1 MPIAALTQPTQ
12 NFRGE
17 TGVSKTRPFQAIPRA
32 YRRDVVMRPVL
43 IFIAG
48 LILTTVILYITVSQP
63 IGPSYG
69 EGFRMLAQLQQDI
82 LSKSTIIYAIT
93 VFIIV
98 CGILLLTLIYSHRIA
113 GPVYRLT
120 HFAMTLC
127 SGDFSSKV
135 HIREKD
141 VIHPLADD
149 MNNMVEQYR
158 QTLNNL
164 QDEIQSLDQLAVQVE
179 DRQDE
184 DKMWTDIEEG
194 AGKIISELERY
205 TI

>member
-1 MPIAALTQPTQ
+1 M
-12 NFRGE
+12 
-17 TGVSKTRPFQAIPRA
+17 SKGQDFKGIPGA
-32 YRRDVVMRPVL
+32 YRRDVVFRPVL

-48 LILTTVILYITVSQP
+48 LILTTVVLYVAVSQP
-63 IGPSYG
+63 IGPNYG

-82 LSKSTIIYAIT
+82 FSKSAIIYAIT

-98 CGILLLTLIYSHRIA
+98 CGIIFLTLIYSHRVA

-120 HFAMTLC
+120 LFARTLC
-127 SGDFSSKV
+127 SGDFRANV

-141 VIHPLADD
+141 VIHPLADE

-164 QDEIQSLDQLAVQVE
+164 QDEIQSLDQFAVLVAE
-179 DRQDE
+179 GKDE
-184 DKMWTDIEEG
+184 DKVWADIEEG

-205 TI
+205 KL

>member
-1 MPIAALTQPTQ
+1 MSNPQSYQ
-12 NFRGE
+12 G
-17 TGVSKTRPFQAIPRA
+17 IPKA
-32 YRRDVVMRPVL
+32 YRRDVIFRPVL
-43 IFIAG
+43 VFIAG

-82 LSKSTIIYAIT
+82 FSKSAIIYAIT

-98 CGILLLTLIYSHRIA
+98 CGIIFLTLIYSHRVA

-120 HFAMTLC
+120 LFARTLC
-127 SGDFSSKV
+127 SGDFRSNV

-141 VIHPLADD
+141 VIHPLADE
-149 MNNMVEQYR
+149 MNTMVEQYR
-158 QTLNNL
+158 QTLSSL
-164 QDEIQSLDQLAVQVE
+164 QDEIQSLDQLAIQVTE
-179 DRQDE
+179 GKDE
-184 DKMWTDIEEG
+184 DKVLADIEEG

-205 TI
+205 TL

>member
-1 MPIAALTQPTQ
+1 MDNSQA
-12 NFRGE
+12 FK
-17 TGVSKTRPFQAIPRA
+17 GVPGA
-32 YRRDVVMRPVL
+32 YRRDVVFRPVL

-82 LSKSTIIYAIT
+82 FSKSAVIYAIT

-98 CGILLLTLIYSHRIA
+98 CGIIFLTLIYSHRVA

-120 HFAMTLC
+120 HYARTLC
-127 SGDFSSKV
+127 SGDFRSNV

-141 VIHPLADD
+141 VIHPLADE
-149 MNNMVEQYR
+149 MNTMVEQYR
-158 QTLNNL
+158 QTLNNV
-164 QDEIQSLDQLAVQVE
+164 QEEMKSLDQFAAQVAE
-179 DRQDE
+179 GKDE
-184 DKMWTDIEEG
+184 DKVWADVEEC

-205 TI
+205 RL